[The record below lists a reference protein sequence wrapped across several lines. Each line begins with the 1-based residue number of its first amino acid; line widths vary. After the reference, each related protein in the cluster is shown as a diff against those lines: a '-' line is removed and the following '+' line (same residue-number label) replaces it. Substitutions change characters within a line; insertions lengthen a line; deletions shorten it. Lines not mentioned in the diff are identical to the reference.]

1 MCKALDIIEKR
12 GIAIGEERGIAIGE
26 ERGIAIGE
34 ERGITL
40 GEKRGEKRGIMKTLS
55 SLVQDGILTINE
67 AAKRANMSVEKFKM
81 EAGMR

>member
-1 MCKALDIIEKR
+1 MCKALDIIENR
-12 GIAIGEERGIAIGE
+12 GIAIGEERGIAIGK
-26 ERGIAIGE
+26 
-34 ERGITL
+34 ERGITI